1 MYKIM
6 RDTVATVITLTLAG
20 YMSAIRAVTIVS
32 ALNCLVERE
41 SDESKVFR

>member
-6 RDTVATVITLTLAG
+6 RDTAATVITLTLAG
-20 YMSAIRAVTIVS
+20 YMSAIRAVTVVN

-41 SDESKVFR
+41 SNA